1 MQKEEEELEQSKLAN
16 EKYRVLGKKKLLIKA
31 DKVTLA
37 QKTTNTN
44 IFRKGRH
51 LIQQITS
58 WRKARVSG

>member
-44 IFRKGRH
+44 IFRKGRN